1 MYNAQTYLS
10 SLTDALKNAFGE
22 RLVYVGLQGSYLR
35 GEATETSDI
44 DPMVVIDLLT
54 RDDLDTYHAIIAQ
67 LPDPENSCGFICGR
81 DELAH
86 WNPLEISHLLH
97 TTRDVYGSLAP
108 LVPAYDERDIR
119 SFIQLSIGNLYHEL
133 CHRYVHGST
142 EKNYRNLPF
151 TCKGVFFILQNLHYL
166 RTGVFCTTKKELSA
180 QLAGADF
187 AVMNLCVTLPQAD
200 SYDFANAFEMLL
212 GWCQETLAGL
222 HAF

>member
-54 RDDLDTYHAIIAQ
+54 RDDLDTYHALIAQ

-108 LVPAYDERDIR
+108 LVPAHDERDLR
-119 SFIQLSIGNLYHEL
+119 CFIQLSIGNLYHEL
-133 CHRYVHGST
+133 CHRYVHSDAET
-142 EKNYRNLPF
+142 NRSMLPL
-151 TCKGVFFILQNLHYL
+151 TCKGVFFILQNLHHL
-166 RTGVFCTTKKELSA
+166 RTGVFCQTKKDLLA
-180 QLAGADF
+180 QLVGDDH
-187 AVMNLCVTLPQAD
+187 AVMQLAIQPADDFDNVFETL
-200 SYDFANAFEMLL
+200 LR
-212 GWCQETLAGL
+212 WCQQTLAGL
-222 HAF
+222 